1 MLLLF
6 FLLYV
11 YFLLTL
17 RWLDSIAF
25 SRSRRRL
32 CFSAWGRGM
41 ECGRAEEEGGGLGGL
56 LEHSLTAPLAASLGT
71 RHALH
76 ILNDSELSYG

>member
-1 MLLLF
+1 MLFLF
-6 FLLYV
+6 YA

-25 SRSRRRL
+25 SLSRLRL
-32 CFSAWGRGM
+32 CFSAWGRGT
-41 ECGRAEEEGGGLGGL
+41 ECDWAEEEAGGLCGL
-56 LEHSLTAPLAASLGT
+56 LEHSLTAPLAASLGS

-76 ILNDSELSYG
+76 ILNDSELNYS